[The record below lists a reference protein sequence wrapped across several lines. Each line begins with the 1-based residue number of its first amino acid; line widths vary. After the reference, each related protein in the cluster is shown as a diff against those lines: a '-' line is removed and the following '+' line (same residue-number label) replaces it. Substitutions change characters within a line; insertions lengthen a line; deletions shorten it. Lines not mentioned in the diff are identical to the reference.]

1 MLFRVINNKSCYNLD
16 NEDILREVIVKIG
29 LERINMQE
37 GVTVE
42 VLLNNSAMGLVISFK
57 FVKKQES
64 KQKKI
69 EKNLLPGT
77 QGENGDQYNWR
88 TEMKCNSVNIM
99 ASSLQS

>member
-1 MLFRVINNKSCYNLD
+1 
-16 NEDILREVIVKIG
+16 
-29 LERINMQE
+29 MQE

-69 EKNLLPGT
+69 EKNLLPGHRERMEINII
-77 QGENGDQYNWR
+77 GEQKWSVILWISWLAHYNL
-88 TEMKCNSVNIM
+88 EIN
-99 ASSLQS
+99 

>member
-69 EKNLLPGT
+69 EKNLLPGHRERMEINII
-77 QGENGDQYNWR
+77 GEQ
-88 TEMKCNSVNIM
+88 K
-99 ASSLQS
+99 